1 MTYVLVAGTLFK
13 APDQRTSKAGK
24 LFVTS
29 TLKAKDGEA
38 LQWWRVTAFSESVM
52 AELMR
57 LAEGDALSV
66 QGALK
71 VEEYEK
77 DGQKRVS
84 LGVIAD
90 HVLALRQTKQKVAKV
105 DRHPPQRQASQQVK
119 PAASFDDDIPW

>member
-84 LGVIAD
+84 LELSLNLGD
-90 HVLALRQTKQKVAKV
+90 GKG
-105 DRHPPQRQASQQVK
+105 QA
-119 PAASFDDDIPW
+119 AAA